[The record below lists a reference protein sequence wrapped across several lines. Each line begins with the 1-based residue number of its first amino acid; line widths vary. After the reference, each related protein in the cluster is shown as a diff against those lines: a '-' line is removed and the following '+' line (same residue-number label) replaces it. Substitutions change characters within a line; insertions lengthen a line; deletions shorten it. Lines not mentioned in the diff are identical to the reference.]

1 MRLWVVL
8 LLPVIL
14 GAQAPDAA
22 ERLIARRNQRL
33 TLLPA
38 APAIPAGAAAHPID
52 RFIQAKWKTAAL
64 PRLTDD
70 VAFLRR
76 VYLDLIGR
84 IPTMQEAQAFLA
96 KPDRIALIDDL
107 LARNDDYAAHWTSF
121 WEDAI
126 GSSSNPGVTGG
137 ISNRGNYQRFLFRMM
152 RENQPYDVMAA
163 SLIDPAMPRYQK
175 PTVNDANTRKVTNAY
190 IRNEDHT
197 ETIQSAANV
206 AQTFMGTGMKCA
218 SCHSHFTNL
227 EWTQKRFLGFA
238 GMFAARDLELI
249 RCERKSGQFVPA
261 RFPFDIPGAVDA
273 VPSELN
279 GRLARAAELLTDPLN
294 PRFAKTIVNRLWK
307 RYLGLGLFEP
317 ADDFRLD
324 TPPSHPEL
332 LDWLADDFMR
342 HGYDLKHT
350 VRLILTSRTYQHRYD
365 ATLEDHFD
373 VSRPELPRYFRSPAL
388 RRMTA
393 EQFLDSVTTATW
405 QRLDP
410 QRRAYLDKTTTA
422 LSRALGRPA
431 ARTEITTWRSQDLAI
446 VQSLE
451 MLNGEELQ
459 HLLHGGTL
467 LAEGNPDTLYRAVL
481 SRIPT
486 AKERAAAEAYL
497 RASPTPARAGDPA
510 ERVWIGGESPP
521 GALLNVAGKDGTW
534 PWELRDGHR
543 VRRITGAEGTVRHSL
558 REAPDELRIGP
569 RDTLFAD
576 VFIDPANPPK
586 MLTMA
591 WNRGGG
597 FEGRTSPA
605 LPEPGKWVR
614 LKIPVEATGMRVD
627 TRGISGWQFEQQGG
641 TVYWGA
647 AGVLEAPPEPAT
659 EPYRDLL
666 WALFTSPEFLYLR

>member
-1 MRLWVVL
+1 MRLWAVL
-8 LLPVIL
+8 LLPAIL

-38 APAIPAGAAAHPID
+38 APPLPSGTAANPID
-52 RFIQAKWKTAAL
+52 RFIQAKWRDARSQPA
-64 PRLTDD
+64 DD

-84 IPTMQEAQAFLA
+84 IPTIQEAQAFLA
-96 KPDRIALIDDL
+96 KPDRTRLVDEL
-107 LARNDDYAAHWTSF
+107 LARDDDYAAHWTSF

-126 GSSSNPGVTGG
+126 GSSTNPNGTGG
-137 ISNRGNYQRFLFRMM
+137 VSLRGNYQRFLFRMM
-152 RENQPYDVMAA
+152 RENQSYDVMVA
-163 SLIDPAMPRYQK
+163 SLIDPEMPRYQK

-249 RCERKSGQFVPA
+249 RCERRSGQFVPA
-261 RFPFDIPGAVDA
+261 RFPFDIPGAPEG
-273 VPSELN
+273 VPGELN

-332 LDWLADDFMR
+332 LEWLADDFVR
-342 HGYDLKHT
+342 HGYDLKHSI
-350 VRLILTSRTYQHRYD
+350 RLLLTSRTYQQRYD
-365 ATLEDHFD
+365 PALEDHFD
-373 VSRPELPRYFRSPAL
+373 VSRPESPRYFRSPSL

-405 QRLDP
+405 QRLDL
-410 QRRAYLDKTTTA
+410 QRRAHLDKTTTA

-451 MLNGEELQ
+451 LLNGEELQ
-459 HLLHGGTL
+459 HLLHSGTL
-467 LAEGNPDTLYRAVL
+467 LADGNPDKLYRAVF
-481 SRIPT
+481 SRVPT
-486 AKERAAAEAYL
+486 AKERAMAEAYL
-497 RASPTPARAGDPA
+497 ESSPAAAARVGDPA
-510 ERVWIGGESPP
+510 ERVWVKDDAPA
-521 GALLNVAGKDGTW
+521 GAVLNALGRDGAW
-534 PWELRDGHR
+534 PWEVKDGQR
-543 VRRITGAEGTVRHSL
+543 VRKLAGTEGTLRHSW
-558 REAPDELRIGP
+558 REAPDEVRIGP

-586 MLTMA
+586 LLTMA

-605 LPEPGKWVR
+605 MPEPGKWAR
-614 LKIPVEATGMRVD
+614 LKVPVTTTGMRVD
-627 TRGISGWQFEQQGG
+627 TRGISGWLFEQQGG

-666 WALFTSPEFLYLR
+666 WALFTSPEFLYIR